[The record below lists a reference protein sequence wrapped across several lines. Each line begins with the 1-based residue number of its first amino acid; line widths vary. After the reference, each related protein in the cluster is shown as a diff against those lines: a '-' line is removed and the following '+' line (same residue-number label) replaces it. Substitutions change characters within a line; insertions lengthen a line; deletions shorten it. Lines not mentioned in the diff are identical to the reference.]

1 MVIEHR
7 SKGGNFNTLDPVSI
21 NIIHWRLMLAV
32 YRRVKELLLSSMH
45 ACMRSVSCVH
55 LKGFHAA
62 DLEGGAG
69 F

>member
-21 NIIHWRLMLAV
+21 VHWRLMLAV
-32 YRRVKELLLSSMH
+32 YRGVKVLLLSSMH
-45 ACMRSVSCVH
+45 ACMRSVGCVH
-55 LKGFHAA
+55 LKGFLAA